1 MIQGGVVNIRD
12 ATLNMP
18 IQQVSGLA
26 NRDKGIYQ
34 NYQLHLYETNPC
46 V

>member
-18 IQQVSGLA
+18 IRQV
-26 NRDKGIYQ
+26 NEVNHRDKGVYQ
-34 NYQLHLYETNPC
+34 S
-46 V
+46 